1 MNNTTTAVVTN
12 GEDRALQVFGYE
24 GKEVRTVLR
33 NGEPWFVAADVC
45 AVLELERQQDSV
57 RYLDDDEKGACLV
70 DTSSGRQSMTVIN
83 ESGLYSLI
91 LRSRKPEA
99 RKFKKWVTAVVLPS
113 IRKHGLYATTAT
125 LETMLSDPDTMIS
138 VLQKLK
144 DEQTRRRELEAKV
157 IEDYPKVVFHDTI
170 QAINSEGILVK
181 DMAALLTNAGYKTG
195 THRLFA
201 WLREQGYLCKN
212 AGYWN
217 KPKQWA
223 IDAGFFVCREG
234 FYICA
239 NGETHTS
246 VTPLVTPKGQKHIIA
261 AFTQSQ

>member
-1 MNNTTTAVVTN
+1 
-12 GEDRALQVFGYE
+12 VFGYE
-24 GKEVRTVLR
+24 GKEIRTTFE
-33 NGEPWFVAADVC
+33 NGEVWVAAKDV
-45 AVLELERQQDSV
+45 AEVLGYAKSSSIAQLMGNVPEEWKGIKRIDTPGGIQDM
-57 RYLDDDEKGACLV
+57 LCL
-70 DTSSGRQSMTVIN
+70 SEQ
-83 ESGLYSLI
+83 GLYFFLA
-91 LRSRKPEA
+91 RSDKPKA
-99 RKFKKWVTAVVLPS
+99 LPFQKWIAGEVLPS
-113 IRKHGLYATTAT
+113 IRKHGLYATPAT

-170 QAINSEGILVK
+170 QAIDSEGILVK

>member
-1 MNNTTTAVVTN
+1 MNNTTTAAAETN
-12 GEDRALQVFGYE
+12 ALQVFGYE
-24 GKEVRTVLR
+24 GKEIRTVLR

-45 AVLELERQQDSV
+45 AVLELENPRSTLAL
-57 RYLDDDEKGACLV
+57 LDDDEKGVHTV
-70 DTSSGRQSMTVIN
+70 DTLGGKQSMTVIN

-99 RKFKKWVTAVVLPS
+99 RKFKKWVTAEVLPS
-113 IRKHGLYATTAT
+113 IRKHGLYATPST
-125 LETMLSDPDTMIS
+125 LEALISDPDTAITL
-138 VLQKLK
+138 LQKLK

-170 QAINSEGILVK
+170 QAIDSEGILVK

-195 THRLFA
+195 TNRLFA

>member
-1 MNNTTTAVVTN
+1 MNNTNTQELGLMVRDEKVVVSSRAVA
-12 GEDRALQVFGYE
+12 EAF
-24 GKEVRTVLR
+24 GKEHKDVMRAIR
-33 NGEPWFVAADVC
+33 N
-45 AVLELERQQDSV
+45 
-57 RYLDDDEKGACLV
+57 
-70 DTSSGRQSMTVIN
+70 
-83 ESGLYSLI
+83 
-91 LRSRKPEA
+91 
-99 RKFKKWVTAVVLPS
+99 
-113 IRKHGLYATTAT
+113 
-125 LETMLSDPDTMIS
+125 LETT
-138 VLQKLK
+138 
-144 DEQTRRRELEAKV
+144 EEFRRRNFAQSSYLNEQQRDMPEYLMTRDGFTFLAMGFTGPRAAVFKEAYINAFNKMEAELNNRKQASLEDMYKAITTPDAIMQIAANWKADRERMLELEAKV

-170 QAINSEGILVK
+170 QAIDSEGILVK

>member
-1 MNNTTTAVVTN
+1 MTRDGFTFLAMGFTGPRAAVFKEAYINAFNKMEAELKNRKQASLEDMYKAITTPDAIMQIAAN
-12 GEDRALQVFGYE
+12 WKADR
-24 GKEVRTVLR
+24 
-33 NGEPWFVAADVC
+33 
-45 AVLELERQQDSV
+45 EL
-57 RYLDDDEKGACLV
+57 
-70 DTSSGRQSMTVIN
+70 
-83 ESGLYSLI
+83 
-91 LRSRKPEA
+91 
-99 RKFKKWVTAVVLPS
+99 
-113 IRKHGLYATTAT
+113 
-125 LETMLSDPDTMIS
+125 ML
-138 VLQKLK
+138 
-144 DEQTRRRELEAKV
+144 ELEAKV
-157 IEDYPKVVFHDTI
+157 IEDYPKVVFHDII
-170 QAINSEGILVK
+170 QAIDSEGILVK

-261 AFTQSQ
+261 AFTQ

>member
-1 MNNTTTAVVTN
+1 MNNTNTQELGLMVRDEKVVVSSRAVA
-12 GEDRALQVFGYE
+12 EAF
-24 GKEVRTVLR
+24 GKEHKDVMRAIR
-33 NGEPWFVAADVC
+33 N
-45 AVLELERQQDSV
+45 
-57 RYLDDDEKGACLV
+57 
-70 DTSSGRQSMTVIN
+70 
-83 ESGLYSLI
+83 
-91 LRSRKPEA
+91 
-99 RKFKKWVTAVVLPS
+99 
-113 IRKHGLYATTAT
+113 
-125 LETMLSDPDTMIS
+125 LETT
-138 VLQKLK
+138 
-144 DEQTRRRELEAKV
+144 EEFRRRNFAQSSYLNEQQRDMPEYLMTRDGFTFLAMGFTGPRAAVFKEAYINAFNKMEAELNNRKQASLEDMYKAITTPDAIMQIAANWKADRERMLELEAKV

-170 QAINSEGILVK
+170 QAIDSEGILVK

-223 IDAGFFVCREG
+223 IDTGFFVCREG